1 MDSTLLRRII
11 GAAVFFITLFVYLL
25 TVQSNVSFWD
35 CGEFIA
41 SAFLL
46 QVPHPP
52 GTPLW
57 LMVGKFFS
65 MLPIGEN
72 IAFRVNMMSVLS
84 SAFTVLFLYLV
95 VVKLIENYNKKEYNN
110 KFDEFATYISA
121 AIGALSLAF
130 ANTFW
135 FNAIEAEVYAFAN
148 FFIAII
154 TWLILV
160 WNEKADEPDNEKYLI
175 LIAYLIGLSTGVH
188 LMAVL
193 CSVSIVMII
202 MFRKFIDDDETLLK
216 TSYIFLGHVAVIFLI
231 GAALWSTQTHN
242 SPLGSE
248 VSSAFDQRT
257 IIIFAVTSVIFLAI
271 FWKRIYN
278 KNSFYFPIVLGGII
292 LLTAY
297 PGLLKIPN
305 LIYLISGDNAV
316 YGIVTLLALIGI
328 IGYLVYWT
336 QKENKPT
343 LNLASKC
350 FLFAVIGFTTYTMI
364 PIRSSQDTPINLNS
378 PKTFSSMVS
387 YLDREQYGRAPMFQR
402 RYSQEPHQT
411 IVYNNYDSD
420 LDFLVNYQMHHM
432 FNRYLLWN
440 YVGRESTVQDSGID
454 FWELL
459 GIPFF
464 IGIFG
469 VFYQFKRDWKMG
481 AVFLAMFVFLGWLM
495 AYYQNQQQPQP
506 RERDYFYVGA
516 FFVFSIWI
524 GFGIRGI
531 IDILKEKFAEQ
542 KLLNPVIALVLV
554 AGFIT
559 VPANMLLRNY
569 WENDRSENYLPWDYS
584 YNLLQS
590 VAPNAII
597 FTNGDNDTFPLWYL
611 QDVEGVRR
619 DVRVANLSLLNT
631 PWYIYQLKDTEPHG
645 TAKIKMS
652 LSDVEIE
659 NISPVRWETTK
670 ITLPVP
676 DTLLE
681 QYNIT
686 NSAVLENKAISW
698 NMPPGAQFGTISAAR
713 VQDLVALDIVRENAW
728 IRPVYFSVTTSESS
742 QLGLNDYLQMEGL
755 AFRVV
760 PKKNPSPYFVNAGIM
775 GKQIFEEPAYDDYS
789 ENYKPGF
796 KFRGINDPTLFLDDN
811 HKRLSRNYR
820 NAFIRYALHNL
831 YIDRDNDKAIK
842 ALDAMEEKIPRDLIP
857 LDYRLLHDVAQMYYQ
872 AGAMEQY
879 ASVSEDVEKAALRE
893 IERNPANLSGRNS
906 PYIILLELYE
916 NSQQY
921 GKALDILLRIQQL
934 VPNDP
939 SVQQRIALIKQM
951 MGADTNEISDGTI
964 DIEQ

>member
-1 MDSTLLRRII
+1 MNSTYLRRII

-57 LMVGKFFS
+57 LMIGKLFS
-65 MLPIGEN
+65 MLPIGDN

-95 VVKLIENYNKKEYNN
+95 VIKLIENYNKKKYKN
-110 KFDEFATYISA
+110 KLDELATYIAA

-130 ANTFW
+130 ADTFW

-202 MFRKFIDDDETLLK
+202 MFRKFINNDETLLK
-216 TSYIFLGHVAVIFLI
+216 TSYIFLGNVALVMLVGF
-231 GAALWSTQTHN
+231 GLWATQTQN

-248 VSSAFDQRT
+248 VTSKFDQKAVM
-257 IIIFAVTSVIFLAI
+257 IFGVATLIYLAVT
-271 FWKRIYN
+271 WKKIYN
-278 KNSFYFPIVLGGII
+278 KNSFYFPILLGGIV
-292 LLTAY
+292 LLSAY

-305 LIYLISGDNAV
+305 LIYLVSGDNEIL
-316 YGIVTLLALIGI
+316 GIVSLIVLIGI
-328 IGYLVYWT
+328 IGYLIYWT

-343 LNLASKC
+343 LNLVGKC
-350 FLFAVIGFTTYTMI
+350 LLFAVIGFTTYTMI
-364 PIRSSQDTPINLNS
+364 PIRSNQDTPINLNS
-378 PKTFSSMVS
+378 PNSFSSMVK
-387 YLDREQYGRAPMFQR
+387 YLDREQYGSAPLFQR
-402 RYSQEPHQT
+402 RYTQEPHQT
-411 IVYNNYDSD
+411 GVYSNYDSD
-420 LDFLVNYQMHHM
+420 LDFLLTYQMNHM

-440 YVGRESTVQDSGID
+440 YVGRESTVQDSGVN
-454 FWELL
+454 FWEFL
-459 GIPFF
+459 GIPFL
-464 IGIFG
+464 IGLFG
-469 VFYQFKRDWKMG
+469 LFYQFKRDWKMG
-481 AVFLAMFVFLGWLM
+481 AVFMVMFVFLGWLM
-495 AYYQNQQQPQP
+495 AYYQNQQEPQP

-516 FFVFSIWI
+516 FFVFSVWV
-524 GFGIRGI
+524 GLGVRGI
-531 IDILKEKFAEQ
+531 IDILKEKFADQ

-559 VPANMLLRNY
+559 IPANMLLNNY

-631 PWYIYQLKDTEPHG
+631 PWYIFQLRDTDPHG
-645 TAKIKMS
+645 SQKIRMS
-652 LSDVEIE
+652 LSDIEIE
-659 NISPVRWETTK
+659 NIQPVRWEKTK
-670 ITLPVP
+670 ITFPVP
-676 DTLLE
+676 DTLLAK
-681 QYNIT
+681 YDIT
-686 NSAVLENKAISW
+686 DTTVLKNKAISW
-698 NMPPGAQFGTISAAR
+698 EMPPGAMFGNIGAAR

-742 QLGLNDYLQMEGL
+742 QLGLDDYLEMEGL

-760 PKKNPSPYFVNAGIM
+760 PQKAKNPYYVNAEIM
-775 GKQIFEEPAYDDYS
+775 GKQIFNEPEDDDYS
-789 ENYKPGF
+789 KNYRLGF
-796 KFRGINDPTLFLDDN
+796 KFRGINDPSIFLDDN

-831 YIDRDNDKAIK
+831 YVDKDYDKVVK
-842 ALDAMEEKIPRDLIP
+842 ALDAMEEKIPRHLIP
-857 LDYRLLHDVAQMYYQ
+857 LDYRLLYDVGELYYQ
-872 AGAMEQY
+872 AGAIEQY
-879 ASVSEDVEKAALRE
+879 KTIAKEVETAALSE
-893 IERNPANLSGRNS
+893 IERNPANLRGRYN
-906 PYIILLELYE
+906 PYLILLELYE
-916 NSQQY
+916 NS
-921 GKALDILLRIQQL
+921 
-934 VPNDP
+934 
-939 SVQQRIALIKQM
+939 
-951 MGADTNEISDGTI
+951 
-964 DIEQ
+964 

>member
-41 SAFLL
+41 SAFLM

-57 LMVGKFFS
+57 LMMGKLFS
-65 MLPIGEN
+65 MFPIGDN
-72 IAFRVNMMSVLS
+72 VAFRVNMMSVLS
-84 SAFTVLFLYLV
+84 SAFTVYFLYLV
-95 VVKLIENYNKKEYNN
+95 VVKLVENYNKGEYKS
-110 KFDEFATYISA
+110 KFDELGTYVA
-121 AIGALSLAF
+121 GAIGALSLAF
-130 ANTFW
+130 ADTFW

-175 LIAYLIGLSTGVH
+175 LIAYLVGLSTGVH

-202 MFRKFIDDDETLLK
+202 MFRKFIDNEETLLR
-216 TSYIFLGHVAVIFLI
+216 TSYIFLGHVGLILLI
-231 GAALWSTQTHN
+231 GAALWSTQTH
-242 SPLGSE
+242 GSTLPSE
-248 VSSAFDQRT
+248 EMSSFDMRMVM
-257 IIIFAVTSVIFLAI
+257 IFVVASIIFIAI
-271 FWKRIYN
+271 FWKKLFDR
-278 KNSFYFPIVLGGII
+278 NSFYLPIIIGGVVL
-292 LLTAY
+292 LSAY

-305 LIYLISGDNAV
+305 LLYLVSGDNATV
-316 YGIVTLLALIGI
+316 GIITLLILIGI
-328 IGYLVYWT
+328 IGYIIYWT
-336 QKENKPT
+336 QKESKPT
-343 LNLASKC
+343 LNLAAKC
-350 FLFAVIGFTTYTMI
+350 LLFAVIGFTTYTMI

-387 YLDREQYGRAPMFQR
+387 YLDREQYGRHPMFQR

-411 IVYNNYDSD
+411 GVFTNYDSD
-420 LDFLVNYQMHHM
+420 LDFLLTYQMNHM

-440 YVGRESTVQDSGID
+440 YVGRESTVQDSGVN

-459 GIPFF
+459 GIPFLIGLF
-464 IGIFG
+464 GIF
-469 VFYQFKRDWKMG
+469 YHFKRDWKMG
-481 AVFLAMFVFLGWLM
+481 AVFLVMFVFLGWLM

-516 FFVFSIWI
+516 FFVFSVWI
-524 GFGIRGI
+524 GLGIRGI
-531 IDILKEKFAEQ
+531 IDVIKETFSGQ
-542 KLLNPVIALVLV
+542 KLLNPLIAVIMV
-554 AGFIT
+554 AGFVA
-559 VPANMLLRNY
+559 VPANMLLNNF
-569 WENDRSENYLPWDYS
+569 WENDRTKNYLPWDYS

-631 PWYIYQLKDTEPHG
+631 AWYIYQLRDTEPHG
-645 TAKIKMS
+645 AEKIKMS
-652 LSDVEIE
+652 LSDVELD
-659 NISPVRWETTK
+659 NITPVRWETTR
-670 ITLPVP
+670 INLPVP
-676 DTLLE
+676 DTLLA
-681 QYNIT
+681 QYNLPDSI
-686 NSAVLENKAISW
+686 SSISW
-698 NMPPGAQFGTISAAR
+698 DMPPGAMFGQIGAAR

-728 IRPVYFSVTTSESS
+728 IRPVYFSVTTAESS
-742 QLGLNDYLQMEGL
+742 QLGMNDYLQMEGL

-760 PKKNPSPYFVNAGIM
+760 PKKNPSQYYVNAEIM
-775 GKQIFEEPAYDDYS
+775 GKQIFEEPEYYEYSKDYQ
-789 ENYKPGF
+789 PGF

-820 NAFIRYALHNL
+820 NAFVRYALHNL
-831 YIDRDNDKAIK
+831 YIDRDFDKAVK
-842 ALDAMEEKIPRDLIP
+842 ALDAMEEKIPRNIIP
-857 LDYRLLHDVAQMYYQ
+857 IDYRLLHDIGQMYFQ
-872 AGAMEQY
+872 AGAEEKY
-879 ASVSEDVEKAALRE
+879 NEIILDVEKAALE
-893 IERNPANLSGRNS
+893 DIARNPSNLGGRYS
-906 PYIILLELYE
+906 PYLVLLELYE
-916 NSQQY
+916 NSEQY

-939 SVQQRIALIKQM
+939 SVQQRIDLIKKIM
-951 MGADTNEISDGTI
+951 NADTSEVNKNEI